1 MDCEF
6 VDRGTNYRLFW
17 SNPVTWRIK
26 NAPRLVGDNNKRGFV
41 NRRDMDYGGYMDYM
55 GPE

>member
-17 SNPVTWRIK
+17 SDPVTWRIK

-41 NRRDMDYGGYMDYM
+41 NRRDMDYEGYMDYM